1 MNAIGFQR
9 RKEKRWKLVVDW
21 VEQAAHHAN
30 YKITHRFSAYIY
42 IHAKMQGTTPQTPS
56 AAQTPKKMINF
67 NTPKPIPSHGGVS
80 TSAPAP
86 APAYEPPV
94 AANVPSASP
103 PPTFQVPK
111 IVAPAVMPTAV
122 PTAVPMTGSSSLPPA
137 LPIRKRGRPKGSRN
151 KKPEALEPSMSSLE
165 AQQAAP
171 PHPNRRPP
179 PPKWDKSKYYFSQGT
194 LKNFMKSFVQG
205 DKFRKEATQDR
216 DPEQD
221 SSPTE
226 AMARFMSRRL
236 GTNLG
241 RECPEV
247 LVNMMMARARSR
259 LAYAFINAREQRRS
273 ITINSNDIQVA
284 CALTKK
290 RVIAL

>member
-1 MNAIGFQR
+1 
-9 RKEKRWKLVVDW
+9 
-21 VEQAAHHAN
+21 
-30 YKITHRFSAYIY
+30 
-42 IHAKMQGTTPQTPS
+42 MQGATPQTPS
-56 AAQTPKKMINF
+56 VAQTPKKMTI
-67 NTPKPIPSHGGVS
+67 NTPKPTPSHEDVS
-80 TSAPAP
+80 TSAPTPTPASAP
-86 APAYEPPV
+86 RPTYAPPV
-94 AANVPSASP
+94 AANVPSATP

-122 PTAVPMTGSSSLPPA
+122 PTTGSSSLPPA
-137 LPIRKRGRPKGSRN
+137 LPIRKRGRPKGSHN
-151 KKPEALEPSMSSLE
+151 KKPEALEPSMSSLA
-165 AQQAAP
+165 AQQAVP
-171 PHPNRRPP
+171 SHPNRRPP

-205 DKFRKEATQDR
+205 DRFRKEATQDR
-216 DPEQD
+216 DPEQE

-241 RECPEV
+241 RECPAV